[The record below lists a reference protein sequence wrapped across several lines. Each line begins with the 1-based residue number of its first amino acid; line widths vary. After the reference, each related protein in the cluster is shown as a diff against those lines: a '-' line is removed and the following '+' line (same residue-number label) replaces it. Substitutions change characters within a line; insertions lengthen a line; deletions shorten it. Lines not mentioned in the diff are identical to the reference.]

1 LRFLVD
7 AQLPPA
13 LARRLAALGHRA
25 EHVAD
30 CGLAQASDDAIRGY
44 ATSVSA
50 VIVTKDEDFAVHRV
64 LHGGPSVVWIRIG
77 NTRRAELLR
86 RIEADFE
93 KLIRALDAGETLVE
107 IADLPS
113 T

>member
-13 LARRLAALGHRA
+13 LARRIAGLGHQA

-30 CGLAQASDDAIRGY
+30 CGLATSPDGVIRAHAAG
-44 ATSVSA
+44 TGA

-64 LHGGPSVVWIRIG
+64 LHGGPAVVWIRTG
-77 NTRRAELLR
+77 NIRRAELLR
-86 RIEADFE
+86 RIEAD
-93 KLIRALDAGETLVE
+93 LGAIVAVLGRGEALVE
-107 IADLPS
+107 VA
-113 T
+113 